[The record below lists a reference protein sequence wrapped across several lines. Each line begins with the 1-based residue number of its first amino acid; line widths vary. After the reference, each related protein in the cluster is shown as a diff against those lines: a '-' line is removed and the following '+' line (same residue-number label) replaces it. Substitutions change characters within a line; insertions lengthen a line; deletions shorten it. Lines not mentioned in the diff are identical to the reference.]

1 MSDQDFKSIFD
12 GEQPAEPQ
20 AAPEPAREPEPQ
32 AAEQEAPKGDT
43 QEQAAAESANGEPPS
58 PGSDKNV
65 PLAAL
70 EAERKQRQDWKEKAI
85 RYEEELKHLKAQPQ
99 APQPQQTSQQRDM
112 SPQEFAINE
121 RFNTSEL
128 LARKDHPDM
137 DEKMA
142 AWEAAAQKN
151 PAMRAELMQQRH
163 PWEFVYQ
170 QGTRL
175 LAMQEIGDDPAA
187 YRERVRQELLTELQS
202 QQPQSAQPAAAPAP
216 TAALP
221 TSLATARSAAGR
233 SADAY
238 TGPTPFEDL
247 FKKGAVNG

>member
-1 MSDQDFKSIFD
+1 MSEQDFEAIFD
-12 GEQPAEPQ
+12 GKQPAEPQ

-32 AAEQEAPKGDT
+32 AAEQEAPKGEP
-43 QEQAAAESANGEPPS
+43 QEPATADSGTGEPPS

-85 RYEEELKHLKAQPQ
+85 RYEEELKHLKAQP
-99 APQPQQTSQQRDM
+99 APQQQQPDQQREM

-121 RFNTSEL
+121 RFNTSEII
-128 LARKDHPDM
+128 ARDKHPDM
-137 DEKMA
+137 DEKVA
-142 AWEAAAQKN
+142 AFEAAAKQN
-151 PAMRAELMQQRH
+151 PALQAELMRQPH

-170 QGTRL
+170 QGKRM
-175 LAMQEIGDDPAA
+175 LAMQEIGDDPVAF
-187 YRERVRQELLTELQS
+187 RERVRQELLTELQA
-202 QQPQSAQPAAAPAP
+202 QPQSAQPAADPAP

-221 TSLATARSAAGR
+221 TSLASARSAAGR

-247 FKKGAVNG
+247 FKK

>member
-1 MSDQDFKSIFD
+1 MSEQDFEAIFD
-12 GEQPAEPQ
+12 GKQPAEPQ

-32 AAEQEAPKGDT
+32 AAEPEAPKGET
-43 QEQAAAESANGEPPS
+43 QEPAAADSGTGEPPS

-99 APQPQQTSQQRDM
+99 APQQQQPDQQREM

-187 YRERVRQELLTELQS
+187 YRERVRQELLNELQA
-202 QQPQSAQPAAAPAP
+202 QPQTAQRSAAPAP

-221 TSLATARSAAGR
+221 TSLASARSAAGR
-233 SADAY
+233 TAPAY
-238 TGPTPFEDL
+238 TGPRSFDDL
-247 FKKGAVNG
+247 FKQ

>member
-1 MSDQDFKSIFD
+1 MSEQDFESIFD
-12 GEQPAEPQ
+12 GKQPAEPQ
-20 AAPEPAREPEPQ
+20 AAPEPTQAPEPQ
-32 AAEQEAPKGDT
+32 AAEPEAPQGET
-43 QEQAAAESANGEPPS
+43 QEPAAADSGTGEPPS
-58 PGSDKNV
+58 PGNDKNV

-70 EAERKQRQDWKEKAI
+70 EAVRKEKTDWKEKAI
-85 RYEEELKHLKAQPQ
+85 RFEEEVKHLKAQQQ
-99 APQPQQTSQQRDM
+99 APQQQQPDQQRDM

-128 LARKDHPDM
+128 LARKDHADM

-142 AWEAAAQKN
+142 AWEAAAAKN

-187 YRERVRQELLTELQS
+187 YRDRLRQELLAELS
-202 QQPQSAQPAAAPAP
+202 AQQPQTAQPAAAPAP

-221 TSLATARSAAGR
+221 TSLATARSTAGR
-233 SADAY
+233 SAAAY
-238 TGPTPFEDL
+238 TGPRPFDDI
-247 FKKGAVNG
+247 FKQ